1 MEIDPNDSHLLDP
14 NNIVTCLLKEG
25 DLLLWDS
32 RTVHCSFPG
41 NSDSCNGRHIPSQYK
56 GLVRA
61 GGLVSMMPKS
71 RATEEVLKG
80 RVEAVRLSRTL
91 THWANKCALLG
102 EEHEDEASLESR
114 RIELMKKLGPNEG
127 NNGTLLGWGDL
138 SSSRKN
144 LVR

>member
-1 MEIDPNDSHLLDP
+1 
-14 NNIVTCLLKEG
+14 
-25 DLLLWDS
+25 
-32 RTVHCSFPG
+32 
-41 NSDSCNGRHIPSQYK
+41 
-56 GLVRA
+56 
-61 GGLVSMMPKS
+61 MMPKS

-114 RIELMKKLGPNEG
+114 RIELMKKLGPKES

-138 SSSRKN
+138 SSSQKN